1 MLLSYY
7 NIHNGI
13 YCLIEE
19 YDYQISRWVP
29 PLHKI
34 LITFRIYSFW
44 YLICKIFSNQFWLHF
59 TLLLFSFSFC
69 ISCEL
74 FGIDFIPKLLLA
86 NSFRRTCLKYFLH
99 YCFFFFFR
107 YHFAFFFLFCSTK
120 IKLLRR
126 NFLRTSIFPK
136 WKIFEMTHKK
146 GYSIWKTNMKSLN
159 ILDFASIWLEK
170 ETSVISWEA
179 LRIQIQFFRFN
190 FCFDSSFY
198 VFQSGFFFHLL
209 LFILFHFVSFIF
221 IHFLILFYSF
231 YFIFFHAT
239 FHFHSSVLFHFNFFS
254 FINWVS
260 GSFLSLLPHHTS
272 DVSNWTLKCH
282 S

>member
-198 VFQSGFFFHLL
+198 VFQSGFFFSFAFIHFVSFCFVHFHSFFNSL
-209 LFILFHFVSFIF
+209 LFILFHFLSC
-221 IHFLILFYSF
+221 
-231 YFIFFHAT
+231 
-239 FHFHSSVLFHFNFFS
+239 NFS
-254 FINWVS
+254 F
-260 GSFLSLLPHHTS
+260 SFFRFISF
-272 DVSNWTLKCH
+272 
-282 S
+282 